1 MIKNQE
7 LYIKK
12 LLSNQV
18 SVGSLEDALRLL
30 NGSEELR
37 ITLNNPNYKT
47 EEKQQVVNDLFSPS
61 VREFMG
67 ELAEN
72 CQCDDLEELIEAYI
86 VESDRQKNI
95 VHATVTCTTPPD
107 EKQLKGIE
115 DFVRKEMKCEN
126 VVVDVKKDASLIG
139 GFVIAVEG
147 KEYDFSLKTKM
158 QTIKD
163 QILRTAK
170 ESTGDNKEVLE
181 VLRKDVKSFKEN
193 LEGEEVGQV
202 VKVGDNIA
210 TVVGLGNAVYG
221 EIVVFEDGTKGMVQN
236 INLNSI
242 GCILFGSD
250 EEIEQGTKVKRTKR
264 KAGVPVGDK
273 FVGRVVNALGE
284 PIDGFGDI
292 EASDYRL
299 IEQPAPSIVDRK
311 SVSKPMETGIL
322 AIDSMFPIGRGQRE
336 LIIGDRQTGKTSIAV
351 DTIINQKG
359 KDTICVYNAIGQ
371 KASTVAKLVNTL
383 KKNGA
388 MDYTIV
394 VCSTASDAAS
404 LQYISP
410 YAATAMAEYF
420 MYKGKDCLIVYDDL
434 SKHAVAYRAIS
445 LLLGRPPGR
454 EAYPGD
460 VFYLHSRLLERS
472 SRLSDELGGGSI
484 TALPIIETQAGDV
497 SAYIPTNV
505 ISITDGQIYLESDLF
520 FSGQRPAVNVGLS
533 VSRVGGAAQTK
544 AMKKAAGSLRVDLAQ
559 FREMEVFTQFSSDL
573 DEETKTQLKY
583 GEGLME
589 LLKQPL
595 THPMSLAQQVVTL
608 VGAIGKKFVDVPKNQ
623 IKSYQGKMLEYFD
636 THHSDLMSEINTQ
649 QVLDDELKTS
659 ILNVIDEFGKAN
671 NG

>member
-1 MIKNQE
+1 MQLKPEDISKIIKEQIKNYDSKIEQSETGTVIQVGDGIAKAYGLDNCMANE
-7 LYIKK
+7 LI
-12 LLSNQV
+12 QFP
-18 SVGSLEDALRLL
+18 
-30 NGSEELR
+30 NGE
-37 ITLNNPNYKT
+37 
-47 EEKQQVVNDLFSPS
+47 
-61 VREFMG
+61 MG
-67 ELAEN
+67 MAMN
-72 CQCDDLEELIEAYI
+72 LEENSVSLVILGDDSEI
-86 VESDRQKNI
+86 
-95 VHATVTCTTPPD
+95 
-107 EKQLKGIE
+107 
-115 DFVRKEMKCEN
+115 KE
-126 VVVDVKKDASLIG
+126 
-139 GFVIAVEG
+139 
-147 KEYDFSLKTKM
+147 
-158 QTIKD
+158 
-163 QILRTAK
+163 
-170 ESTGDNKEVLE
+170 GD
-181 VLRKDVKSFKEN
+181 
-193 LEGEEVGQV
+193 
-202 VKVGDNIA
+202 I
-210 TVVGLGNAVYG
+210 
-221 EIVVFEDGTKGMVQN
+221 
-236 INLNSI
+236 
-242 GCILFGSD
+242 
-250 EEIEQGTKVKRTKR
+250 VKRTGR
-264 KAGVPVGDK
+264 VVSVPVGENLI
-273 FVGRVVNALGE
+273 GRVVNSLGV
-284 PIDGFGDI
+284 PIDGKGPI
-292 EASDYRL
+292 EAKEYRP
-299 IEQPAPSIVDRK
+299 IESPAHGIIERQ
-311 SVSKPMETGIL
+311 SVSVPLQTGIK
-322 AIDSMFPIGRGQRE
+322 AIDSMIPIGRGQRE

-410 YAATAMAEYF
+410 YSATAMAEYF

-573 DEETKTQLKY
+573 DDETKTQLKY